1 MYLDASNHLHGL
13 SLRAMECPHCRNHAQ
28 LKPTAIPEFAA
39 LSSARPLMAGIVAH
53 CDACHLPVFFRYRI
67 KEITARRIDFYAT
80 PQEVEKPEERYNY
93 NYLSIEVAA
102 AFRDALGCYRNGLSR
117 GFTAMCRLTAQI
129 VFEELGES
137 GRLKVFDELDEIARI
152 ADLDAALVQKV
163 RNIIFDTSPESLE
176 LAAELDRATLAV
188 LLEIMKDLL
197 HQTYVRPGRLQKILR
212 MRQYFA
218 DPDDDDVVEVQQ
230 DEKVTLLKTSRSAGT
245 N

>member
-28 LKPTAIPEFAA
+28 LTPTAIPEFAA
-39 LSSARPLMAGIVAH
+39 LSSARPVMAGIVMH
-53 CDACHLPVFFRYRI
+53 CDACHSPVFFRYRI
-67 KEITARRIDFYAT
+67 REITARRIDFYAT

-93 NYLSIEVAA
+93 SYLSTEVAA
-102 AFRDALGCYRNGLSR
+102 SFRDALGCYRNGLSHA
-117 GFTAMCRLTAQI
+117 FTAMCRLTAQI

-137 GRLKVFDELDEIARI
+137 GKLKVFDELDEIARM
-152 ADLDAALVQKV
+152 ADLDEALVQKV
-163 RNIIFDTSPESLE
+163 RNIIFETSPESLE
-176 LAAELDRATLAV
+176 LTAELDRATLAV

-212 MRQYFA
+212 MRRYFA
-218 DPDDDDVVEVQQ
+218 DPDDDAEIQPDP
-230 DEKVTLLKTSRSAGT
+230 KVTVLKTGRSAGT

>member
-1 MYLDASNHLHGL
+1 
-13 SLRAMECPHCRNHAQ
+13 
-28 LKPTAIPEFAA
+28 
-39 LSSARPLMAGIVAH
+39 
-53 CDACHLPVFFRYRI
+53 
-67 KEITARRIDFYAT
+67 
-80 PQEVEKPEERYNY
+80 
-93 NYLSIEVAA
+93 
-102 AFRDALGCYRNGLSR
+102 
-117 GFTAMCRLTAQI
+117 MCRLTAQI